1 MSNQRCEH
9 CQCLNN
15 NLLPKMKGDIGVIY
29 STMIPLHNENERVS
43 KATLLTLINKATV
56 NKFIAS
62 GKRCER
68 FASNFIYIIWKQ
80 IWLSENCIALPRTI
94 SSRFN
99 FLLCLHTTFR
109 LMKWIA
115 MDAQARFSNVEM
127 LLFFLR
133 PTWQY
138 TLSWLKCYVRLDPTS
153 QFTNDDD
160 GRK

>member
-1 MSNQRCEH
+1 MSIVNAWTIIYFRKWKVTLVWFIQRWYHYTMRTNEWAKRRYW
-9 CQCLNN
+9 LW
-15 NLLPKMKGDIGVIY
+15 
-29 STMIPLHNENERVS
+29 STKQQS
-43 KATLLTLINKATV
+43 TV

-133 PTWQY
+133 STWQY